1 MSLVSKASLAAFFA
15 LVLLAPFSANAQMF
29 VPDVETLEK
38 ARVLTASESVTEALP
53 GTGVDTTVQ
62 TITAVILAGEEK
74 GKEVTFQNDFTKLN
88 AGDLF
93 YLRHIVSA
101 SEGTEF
107 YSVADP
113 YRLDILLVLALVFVG
128 LIFLFGGIQG
138 TRGLLSL
145 VGSLLL
151 IFYVLLPGVS
161 SGLPPVLV
169 SIGVASLIIIAG
181 SYVTHGIN
189 RTTSAAVLSMLVTVI
204 VTGVAAWLVVDIA
217 HLSGYSSDD
226 STYLHFQSG
235 GTIDLVGVLL
245 GGILIGLLG
254 VLYDIAIGQA
264 VAVEELM
271 RAGRHLTKKQVYKR
285 AIRIGREHIGAL
297 VNTLAIAYVG
307 ASLPLFLLLE
317 HSSASLGYILN
328 GEVFATEIV
337 RILIGSSGLVIAVP
351 ITTFIA
357 VSLLRPASGDAGKT
371 AERDTIIGHTH

>member
-1 MSLVSKASLAAFFA
+1 MRHVPKLSAAFLLGLL
-15 LVLLAPFSANAQMF
+15 LVPGLAHAQMF
-29 VPDVETLEK
+29 VPDRETLVK
-38 ARVLTASESVTEALP
+38 ARVLAASESVTEELP
-53 GTGVDTTVQ
+53 GAGVTTTSQLLTV
-62 TITAVILAGEEK
+62 TALGGEEE
-74 GKEVTFQNDFTKLN
+74 GKEVTFANDFTQL
-88 AGDLF
+88 ATGDIF

-113 YRLDILLVLALVFVG
+113 YRLDILLVLALAFVG
-128 LIFLFGGIQG
+128 LILVFGGIQG
-138 TRGLLSL
+138 VRGLLSL

-151 IFYVLLPGVS
+151 IFYLLLPGIS
-161 SGLPPVLV
+161 SGFPPVAV
-169 SIGVASLIIIAG
+169 AIGVASLIIIAG
-181 SYVTHGIN
+181 SYITHGIN
-189 RTTSAAVLSMLVTVI
+189 RTTSAAVLGMLITVI
-204 VTGVAAWLVVDIA
+204 ITGLAAWWVVEA
-217 HLSGYSSDD
+217 AQLSGYGSED

-264 VAVEELM
+264 IAVEELM
-271 RAGRHLTKKQVYKR
+271 RAGRHLSKRHVYLR
-285 AIRIGREHIGAL
+285 ALRIGREHIGAL

-317 HSSASLGYILN
+317 HASAPLDYIVN

-337 RILIGSSGLVIAVP
+337 RILIGSSGLVLAVP

-357 VSLLRPASGDAGKT
+357 VSLLRVSAVRREEEAV
-371 AERDTIIGHTH
+371 RDTMHRH